1 MNFILTII
9 VCSAIHQSCLQPM
22 VRMDKTFNT
31 WADCMREG
39 YKDSTQ
45 IMEELGDNTLND
57 LQTVIKFTCTTKKV
71 KKPTETGA

>member
-45 IMEELGDNTLND
+45 IMEELGDRTLND
-57 LQTVIKFTCTTKKV
+57 LHTVIKFTCTIKKT

>member
-22 VRMDKTFNT
+22 VRMDKTFDT
-31 WADCMREG
+31 WANCMRGG
-39 YKDSTQ
+39 YEDSAQ
-45 IMEELGDNTLND
+45 IMEELGDRTLND
-57 LQTVIKFTCTTKKV
+57 LHTVIKFTCTTKKV